1 MLRINEIISKTF
13 KIPLEEVQEN
23 LEMKDVES
31 WDSLSHM
38 NLIVLIEEE
47 FKIEL
52 SGDDIAEMVTFDAIR
67 NILNKYI
74 NK

>member
-23 LEMKDVES
+23 FEMKDVES